1 MAIFSINPGSRNS
14 KLKPKKLT
22 GDPSYSA
29 EPPETVSGNT
39 ERHLCKAVTV
49 LGFKTFSKEAAKIF
63 PELLPTELTF
73 FTGLTGLPDVLKY
86 MYIVKCLPA
95 DDFLS
100 LESTYPSTNH
110 FMVKYELNLDWD
122 L

>member
-1 MAIFSINPGSRNS
+1 M
-14 KLKPKKLT
+14 KPKKLT
-22 GDPSYSA
+22 GDPSDSA
-29 EPPETVSGNT
+29 EPPETVSGYI
-39 ERHLCKAVTV
+39 ERHLCKAVRIQNF
-49 LGFKTFSKEAAKIF
+49 LKRSSQKIF

-86 MYIVKCLPA
+86 IVKCLPA
-95 DDFLS
+95 GDLLS

-122 L
+122 YNMLFACIVQIISPQLYN

>member
-1 MAIFSINPGSRNS
+1 MVIFSINSESRNS

-22 GDPSYSA
+22 GDPSDSA
-29 EPPETVSGNT
+29 EPEPPGIVSGYI
-39 ERHLCKAVTV
+39 ERHLCKAVRIQNF
-49 LGFKTFSKEAAKIF
+49 LKKKQPKIF

-73 FTGLTGLPDVLKY
+73 FTVLTGLPDVLKY
-86 MYIVKCLPA
+86 TVKCLPA
-95 DDFLS
+95 GDLLS
-100 LESTYPSTNH
+100 LEFTYPSTNH